1 MAVGTGIGLTSV
13 AIADAYK
20 DYMAKDKALADASL
34 FNFGRA
40 AEQAPQNLANAAQD
54 VASLSGLGDL
64 VRGFALP
71 VATTVGGIDE
81 FNQVN
86 DFISEFEQPQ
96 TRTVKYGMNAIADAI
111 LPFYK
116 KISPYIIEDY
126 NAIGSSEWPDDY
138 RNPRYRGALNLVHD
152 MSRGTYSALTGTTR
166 FLEDKFKE

>member
-1 MAVGTGIGLTSV
+1 
-13 AIADAYK
+13 
-20 DYMAKDKALADASL
+20 
-34 FNFGRA
+34 
-40 AEQAPQNLANAAQD
+40 
-54 VASLSGLGDL
+54 LGDL

-96 TRTVKYGMNAIADAI
+96 TRAVNYLMDGVTDAI

-116 KISPYIIEDY
+116 EISPYIIEDY